1 MPSLIEAQ
9 EKLAGVVDRP
19 ALTWRSPATRRARR
33 HRVETRTTTRSRS
46 SRCDAA
52 IAAGEAILP
61 HFRAPIDVEDKG
73 GARGYDPVTEA
84 DRAAEA
90 VIRAAIASRYPDH
103 GIHGE
108 EHGRLPGR
116 SRFTWV
122 IDPID
127 GTRSFILGH
136 LHWATLIAL
145 NDGERPI
152 VGVTH
157 QPFVGESFVAANG
170 ASTWRRGDERR
181 PLRTRR
187 CARIED
193 AVVATT
199 DPRHFKTARQV
210 RAYAAATDGTR
221 LVRYGGDCYCY
232 TQLAMGL
239 VDIVIE
245 TGLQAYDIQ
254 ALIPLIEN
262 AGGVVSELGRRT
274 LRRRAATCWRAAI
287 ARCTPSCCGE
297 SHAVGGA
304 SHEDCSF
311 LAARVSSAVISSMRP
326 LRAATT

>member
-1 MPSLIEAQ
+1 MAPT
-9 EKLAGVVDRP
+9 EKKPARP
-19 ALTWRSPATRRARR
+19 PAAAKRARD
-33 HRVETRTTTRSRS
+33 
-46 SRCDAA
+46 DAFA
-52 IAAGEAILP
+52 DFALRAAVAAGDAILP

-90 VIRAAIASRYPDH
+90 VIRAAIASRYPEH
-103 GIHGE
+103 GIEGE

-116 SRFTWV
+116 LPFTWV

-152 VGVTH
+152 IGVTH
-157 QPFVGESFVAANG
+157 QPFVGESFIAVNG
-170 ASTWRRGDERR
+170 RSTWQRGEERR
-181 PLRTRR
+181 ALRTRR

-199 DPRHFKTARQV
+199 DPRHFKAGRQM
-210 RAYAAATDGTR
+210 RAFTAATGGAR

-239 VDIVIE
+239 IDIVIE
-245 TGLQAYDIQ
+245 TGLHAYDIQ

-262 AGGVVSELGRRT
+262 AGGAISKWEGGRCDAGGDVLACGDPALHAEL
-274 LRRRAATCWRAAI
+274 LRRIAAGRA
-287 ARCTPSCCGE
+287 
-297 SHAVGGA
+297 
-304 SHEDCSF
+304 
-311 LAARVSSAVISSMRP
+311 
-326 LRAATT
+326 